1 MGTVNFD
8 RMADRALRMFT
19 WVYLTAFKELNPE
32 ALTVTHIERMEQ
44 VAFDAEMCT
53 YIVNSIADASD
64 PLKLKYLS
72 SLAYI
77 KFINRETAIHGPEVD
92 LIELANILMDN
103 CAVMQQDKQL
113 IADYFKALYYTVLL
127 PFPSLFFFRSRHLF
141 TTLEHLAAN
150 PIYNKEKNFW

>member
-1 MGTVNFD
+1 MGTVSFD

-44 VAFDAEMCT
+44 VAFDAEMCA
-53 YIVNSIADASD
+53 YILNSIAESSD

-72 SLAYI
+72 SLAHI
-77 KFINRETAIHGPEVD
+77 KFINPQTAIQGPETD

-103 CAVMQQDKQL
+103 HEVMQ
-113 IADYFKALYYTVLL
+113 
-127 PFPSLFFFRSRHLF
+127 
-141 TTLEHLAAN
+141 
-150 PIYNKEKNFW
+150 